1 MCVRETP
8 HASAAA
14 EADQPQ
20 PYSHSTVIP
29 FLQFF
34 IIFANLTI
42 CNRSA
47 SCSRAGYVFTYTEKT
62 ITMQEKN
69 TAYPIFSSRL
79 RAAMQHKQLTQ
90 KKLEE
95 LSKIRQTSISD
106 YLNGKAVPSADA
118 LSRLSDALGVTMDY
132 LWGKGD
138 EEKNQP
144 SEQTESSKTEAILRA
159 KLDMATSALETLI
172 KKLKQ

>member
-1 MCVRETP
+1 
-8 HASAAA
+8 
-14 EADQPQ
+14 
-20 PYSHSTVIP
+20 
-29 FLQFF
+29 
-34 IIFANLTI
+34 
-42 CNRSA
+42 
-47 SCSRAGYVFTYTEKT
+47 
-62 ITMQEKN
+62 
-69 TAYPIFSSRL
+69 
-79 RAAMQHKQLTQ
+79 MQHKQLTQ

-132 LWGKGD
+132 LWGKED

-144 SEQTESSKTEAILRA
+144 QEQTESSKTEAILRA
-159 KLDMATSALETLI
+159 KLDMATSALETLV